1 MFATA
6 RLLALGALLAGS
18 ASLDAHAQPADDTA
32 ASKVQVA
39 RRLYDEGLEAVNKSR
54 WSVAYEKFKASYE
67 LAPRVLTLFNLA
79 ASQAQTGRV
88 VDATESYRRFLRETA
103 DGRYPDLRTDA
114 TAQIEALEART
125 SQLTL
130 EIKQLAASDTILLD
144 QVTFPHAGL
153 REPLPM
159 NPGEH
164 AVSISRDGLTVAR
177 REFQLAPG
185 AAETITIVLPAK
197 VDLQLSPA
205 SPTAT
210 STGMPRDAGAPPP
223 PRDEGGVLSSPWFW
237 TAVVVIAGGA
247 AAGGYFLLR
256 DDSDAIT
263 IE

>member
-1 MFATA
+1 MVVIV
-6 RLLALGALLAGS
+6 RSLVLGALLAGS
-18 ASLDAHAQPADDTA
+18 VSLDARAQPADDTA
-32 ASKVQVA
+32 ASKVQLA
-39 RRLYDEGLEAVNKSR
+39 RRLYDEGLDAVNKSR
-54 WSVAYEKFKASYE
+54 WSVAYDKFKASYE

-79 ASQAQTGRV
+79 AAQAQTGRV

-130 EIKQLAASDTILLD
+130 DVKQLAASDTILLD
-144 QVTFPHAGL
+144 QVVFPHAGL

-159 NPGEH
+159 NPGAH
-164 AVSISRDGLTVAR
+164 AVTVARDGLTVAQR
-177 REFQLAPG
+177 DFELAPG
-185 AAETITIVLPAK
+185 AAETITLTLPAK
-197 VDLQLSPA
+197 VDLQLSPG

-210 STGMPRDAGAPPP
+210 PTMPRDTGAPPP
-223 PRDEGGVLSSPWFW
+223 PRDDEGGMLSSPWFW

-247 AAGGYFLLR
+247 ATGGYFLLR

>member
-1 MFATA
+1 MFGTA
-6 RLLALGALLAGS
+6 RLLVLGALLAGTVPT
-18 ASLDAHAQPADDTA
+18 DVRAQPADDTS
-32 ASKVQVA
+32 ASKVQLA

-88 VDATESYRRFLRETA
+88 VDATESYRRFLRETS

-114 TAQIEALEART
+114 TTQIEALEART

-130 EIKQLAASDTILLD
+130 DVKQLAASDTIMLD
-144 QVTFPHAGL
+144 QVPFPHAGL

-159 NPGEH
+159 NPGDH
-164 AVSISRDGLTVAR
+164 AVTVARDGLTVAR
-177 REFQLAPG
+177 REFELAPG
-185 AAETITIVLPAK
+185 AAETITIVLPTKA
-197 VDLQLSPA
+197 DLQLSPG
-205 SPTAT
+205 SPIAAPAPV
-210 STGMPRDAGAPPP
+210 SGGSPPP
-223 PRDEGGVLSSPWFW
+223 PRDEGGTLSSPWFW

-247 AAGGYFLLR
+247 TAGGYFLLR
-256 DDSDAIT
+256 DNSDAIT